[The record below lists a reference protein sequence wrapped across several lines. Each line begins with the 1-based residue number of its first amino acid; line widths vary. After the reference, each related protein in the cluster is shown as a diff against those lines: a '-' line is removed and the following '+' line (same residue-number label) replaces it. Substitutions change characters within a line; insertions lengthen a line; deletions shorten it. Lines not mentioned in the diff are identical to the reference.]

1 MEPFYQVSD
10 LTHAKISVI
19 TPSYNQG
26 KFIEQTI
33 LSVIGQ
39 QYPNLEYIIID
50 GGSTDETL
58 EVIRKYEK
66 QITYWVSEADNGQS
80 NAINKGFAR
89 ATGDILCWLN
99 SDDYYLP
106 GALLE
111 VNRVLSNERPELLFG
126 NCIHLNEDTHLVYG
140 TSYDPL
146 KNWAISHGDYIVQ
159 PSSFWTR
166 QAFEQTGQLREDLH
180 FGFDWEWFARA
191 QASGVNFIP
200 SEKYFSVYRLHNDQK
215 SNENNVDRSKE
226 LILIERE
233 LNPSKFE
240 FIDNYLDKHLN
251 NINRIYNLSSK
262 QPLKPL
268 EYRLLKTFH
277 PGLIKMIDRVSLKK
291 YIQHGYPHQK

>member
-1 MEPFYQVSD
+1 MTQ
-10 LTHAKISVI
+10 AKISVI

-26 KFIEQTI
+26 RFIEQTI

-39 QYPNLEYIIID
+39 QYTNLEYIIID
-50 GGSTDETL
+50 GGSSDETL
-58 EVIRKYEK
+58 DMIRKYEK
-66 QITYWVSEADNGQS
+66 HITYWVSEKDTGQS
-80 NAINKGFAR
+80 NAINKGFAQ

-111 VNRVLSNERPELLFG
+111 VNRALSNERAELLFG
-126 NCIHLNEDTHLVYG
+126 NCIHLNEATHLVHG
-140 TSYDPL
+140 SSFDPL
-146 KNWAISHGDYIVQ
+146 KNWDIKHGDYIVQ

-166 QAFEQTGQLREDLH
+166 KAFEKTGKLREDLH

-191 QASGVNFIP
+191 QTSGVNFIP

-215 SNENNVDRSKE
+215 SNDNNVDRFKE
-226 LILIERE
+226 LLLIERE

-240 FIDNYLDKHLN
+240 FIDHYLNNHLN
-251 NINRIYNLSSK
+251 GINQIYNISAK
-262 QPLKPL
+262 QPFKLL

-277 PGLIKMIDRVSLKK
+277 PTLIKLIDRVSLKK
-291 YIQHGYPHQK
+291 YIEYVYQRQK